1 MICFVEQLSTYKIV
15 YSNMDESELQKFF
28 VIGFFFLYILC
39 IIEFGILDP
48 AKVWFFFCQNFFIKS
63 IFSGTIKA
71 QN

>member
-48 AKVWFFFCQNFFIKS
+48 AKVCFFLSELFY
-63 IFSGTIKA
+63 
-71 QN
+71 